1 MTWVSLFYFLLFC
14 VCRFKQRKSELH
26 DKLKETL
33 IKGFLNSKLSRH
45 NKNIFRWKAQ
55 LRRFCDSSHDQ
66 CSITTDFTCLEQKG
80 QVAPGRYDELIDV
93 FGNVDP
99 RAVDI
104 IRNTAAKF
112 AEIEKEIQGIENL
125 CELNNSVM
133 IPKIIEI
140 LCLLNVEFK
149 NIIIK

>member
-1 MTWVSLFYFLLFC
+1 M
-14 VCRFKQRKSELH
+14 
-26 DKLKETL
+26 
-33 IKGFLNSKLSRH
+33 
-45 NKNIFRWKAQ
+45 
-55 LRRFCDSSHDQ
+55 
-66 CSITTDFTCLEQKG
+66 
-80 QVAPGRYDELIDV
+80 APGRYDEQIDV

>member
-1 MTWVSLFYFLLFC
+1 M
-14 VCRFKQRKSELH
+14 
-26 DKLKETL
+26 
-33 IKGFLNSKLSRH
+33 
-45 NKNIFRWKAQ
+45 
-55 LRRFCDSSHDQ
+55 
-66 CSITTDFTCLEQKG
+66 
-80 QVAPGRYDELIDV
+80 APGRYDELIDV

-104 IRNTAAKF
+104 IRNTTAKF

-140 LCLLNVEFK
+140 LCLLNVKFK

>member
-1 MTWVSLFYFLLFC
+1 M
-14 VCRFKQRKSELH
+14 CRFKQRKSELH

-33 IKGFLNSKLSRH
+33 IKGFLNFKLSRH

-93 FGNVDP
+93 FSNVDA

-104 IRNTAAKF
+104 ILNTAAKF
-112 AEIEKEIQGIENL
+112 AEIEKEIQGIQNKSIHL
-125 CELNNSVM
+125 YIN
-133 IPKIIEI
+133 
-140 LCLLNVEFK
+140 
-149 NIIIK
+149 

>member
-1 MTWVSLFYFLLFC
+1 M
-14 VCRFKQRKSELH
+14 
-26 DKLKETL
+26 
-33 IKGFLNSKLSRH
+33 
-45 NKNIFRWKAQ
+45 
-55 LRRFCDSSHDQ
+55 
-66 CSITTDFTCLEQKG
+66 
-80 QVAPGRYDELIDV
+80 APGRYDELIDV
-93 FGNVDP
+93 FGNVDT

-140 LCLLNVEFK
+140 SCLLNVEFK

>member
-1 MTWVSLFYFLLFC
+1 M
-14 VCRFKQRKSELH
+14 
-26 DKLKETL
+26 
-33 IKGFLNSKLSRH
+33 
-45 NKNIFRWKAQ
+45 
-55 LRRFCDSSHDQ
+55 
-66 CSITTDFTCLEQKG
+66 
-80 QVAPGRYDELIDV
+80 APGRYDELIDV
-93 FGNVDP
+93 FGNVDT

-140 LCLLNVEFK
+140 LCLLNVKFK

>member
-1 MTWVSLFYFLLFC
+1 M
-14 VCRFKQRKSELH
+14 
-26 DKLKETL
+26 
-33 IKGFLNSKLSRH
+33 
-45 NKNIFRWKAQ
+45 
-55 LRRFCDSSHDQ
+55 
-66 CSITTDFTCLEQKG
+66 
-80 QVAPGRYDELIDV
+80 APGRYDELIDV
-93 FGNVDP
+93 FGNVDT

>member
-1 MTWVSLFYFLLFC
+1 M
-14 VCRFKQRKSELH
+14 
-26 DKLKETL
+26 
-33 IKGFLNSKLSRH
+33 
-45 NKNIFRWKAQ
+45 
-55 LRRFCDSSHDQ
+55 
-66 CSITTDFTCLEQKG
+66 
-80 QVAPGRYDELIDV
+80 APGRYDELIDV
-93 FGNVDP
+93 FGNVDT

-125 CELNNSVM
+125 CELNYSVM

>member
-1 MTWVSLFYFLLFC
+1 M
-14 VCRFKQRKSELH
+14 
-26 DKLKETL
+26 
-33 IKGFLNSKLSRH
+33 
-45 NKNIFRWKAQ
+45 
-55 LRRFCDSSHDQ
+55 
-66 CSITTDFTCLEQKG
+66 
-80 QVAPGRYDELIDV
+80 APGRYDELIDV
-93 FGNVDP
+93 FGNVDT

-133 IPKIIEI
+133 ILKIIEI